1 MIAHM
6 NYTYQ
11 AKVEEDPDGGFIVTF
26 ADVPEAITAGD
37 TFEEAIISAREAL
50 GLALR
55 GILQDGRDIPWPE
68 AIEGVPVA
76 VSADEAAKLAV
87 IQAFRQAGISKSELA
102 RRLGKTETEARRILD
117 PDHGTKIGLLQEALL
132 ALGQEIVVTVRK
144 AA

>member
-1 MIAHM
+1 MQ
-6 NYTYQ
+6 YTYQ
-11 AKVEEDPDGGFIVTF
+11 ATVEEDPDGGFIVTF
-26 ADVPEAITAGD
+26 ADVPEAITAGE
-37 TFEEAIISAREAL
+37 TFEEAIANAREAL

-55 GILQDGRDIPWPE
+55 GILQDDRSLPQPAAHD
-68 AIEGVPVA
+68 GVPVA
-76 VSADEAAKLAV
+76 VAADEAAKLAV
-87 IQAFRQAGISKSELA
+87 IQAFKEAGISKSELA